1 MNHEIEN
8 NVSGSING
16 TANATV
22 SGAGAG
28 DAGGSGGGDSGRV
41 SGGSAGVGAAGS
53 STNGSRF
60 VPGLLLVG
68 LGVLVLLTN
77 LGMSLVGN
85 LLTAA
90 IFGGLAYYVYRRG
103 TRTGSQGLRLLAIPL
118 AGLAL
123 VTLLPGR
130 GTGALFLALIG
141 LAFVVVWRN
150 NQKNWWAVIPAGAF
164 GSLAATAALSGLP
177 GNFAGFVFLAG
188 LAATFYALTQLRA
201 EPQRW
206 AIYPAGALAA
216 VALLA
221 LFAGG
226 GSWLFPLL
234 LVGIGLVL
242 LARSGAIEAG
252 WLTDLLPRRSAE
264 ATASGPD
271 TASGELVTTTAQAP
285 AATDSELAADPAQ
298 AGAAGDLAADYTPYG
313 DHPNTGGSTDPGHG
327 DEDANGGPTA

>member
-8 NVSGSING
+8 NVNG
-16 TANATV
+16 TVNGAANGTV
-22 SGAGAG
+22 GGAGEA
-28 DAGGSGGGDSGRV
+28 
-41 SGGSAGVGAAGS
+41 SGGSAGGPSGGATS
-53 STNGSRF
+53 SGNGSGRL

-90 IFGGLAYYVYRRG
+90 IFGGLAYYVHSHG

-130 GTGALFLALIG
+130 GTGSLFLALLG

-150 NQKNWWAVIPAGAF
+150 NPKNWWAIIPAGAF
-164 GSLAATAALSGLP
+164 ASLAATAALSGLP
-177 GNFAGFVFLAG
+177 GNLGGFVFLAG
-188 LAATFYALTQLRA
+188 LAATFYALTRLNL

-221 LFAGG
+221 LFDGG
-226 GSWLFPLL
+226 GSWLLPLL
-234 LVGIGLVL
+234 LVGVGLVL
-242 LARSGAIEAG
+242 LARSGAIEAS
-252 WLTDLLPRRSAE
+252 WLTDLLPRRAAE
-264 ATASGPD
+264 TAPSVPAP
-271 TASGELVTTTAQAP
+271 ASGELVTTT
-285 AATDSELAADPAQ
+285 DSAL
-298 AGAAGDLAADYTPYG
+298 T
-313 DHPNTGGSTDPGHG
+313 TDPGHG
-327 DEDANGGPTA
+327 DEDANGGTPA